1 MTEKAFELH
10 AELGN
15 ATSEVSSLLAD
26 IDHKS
31 KVEDRNRVLIPNFRT
46 QLDQQLEVLHET
58 VAACNRT
65 RAATESNRR
74 RHTIV
79 CIYKGHG
86 Y

>member
-74 RHTIV
+74 RHN
-79 CIYKGHG
+79 CLYLQRPR
-86 Y
+86 